1 MEGLVNVLLRSSTVD
16 RRRWTIKNGL
26 RSAVHGQSDYNTPM
40 NKAPFS
46 LVPEYR
52 DYVWGGAKLRPEIVP
67 TAEAWIIYAGN
78 RVSSG
83 PYAGRVLAELA
94 ADFGTDL
101 LGSRAV
107 AQTGN
112 RFPVLVKILD
122 CAQWLS
128 LQVHPNDE
136 QAKKLEGEGF
146 FGKTEAWH
154 VLETEPNVKL
164 VAGIK
169 PGTSADSLVKA
180 IQSKRE
186 SILDLVQ
193 MVEVKT
199 GDTLFMNPGTIHA
212 LGPGMLI
219 YEIQQTSDLT
229 YRVYDWGRPNTET
242 RKLHI
247 DKAIAVSNPNAVTSV
262 LQTPQV
268 NDGEVKTLT
277 ECEYFKLET
286 VSVEEKSLGLDTR
299 GESFH
304 GLTVIEGQIQV
315 SADAKREAFVLNK
328 FETLLIPACCGA
340 YQIKPLTKS
349 RVLKASV

>member
-1 MEGLVNVLLRSSTVD
+1 MH
-16 RRRWTIKNGL
+16 KN
-26 RSAVHGQSDYNTPM
+26 
-40 NKAPFS
+40 PFS
-46 LVPEYR
+46 LDPEYR

-78 RVSSG
+78 RISSG
-83 PYAGRVLAELA
+83 PYAGRTLSDISLT
-94 ADFGTDL
+94 FGSDL

-136 QAKKLEGEGF
+136 QAKKLEGDGF

-154 VLETEPNVKL
+154 ILEAEPNAKL
-164 VAGIK
+164 IAGIK
-169 PGTSADSLVKA
+169 PNITAEALADSIRNGTVFETA
-180 IQSKRE
+180 QS
-186 SILDLVQ
+186 I
-193 MVEVKT
+193 EVKK
-199 GDTLFMNPGTIHA
+199 GDTLFISPGTIHA
-212 LGPGMLI
+212 LGPGMLL
-219 YEIQQTSDLT
+219 YEIQQTSDIT
-229 YRVYDWGRPNTET
+229 YRVYDWGRPETEK

-247 DKAIAVSNPNAVTSV
+247 EKALAVSNPKASPSV
-262 LQTPQV
+262 LPMSEIA
-268 NDGEVKTLT
+268 DGEIKTLT
-277 ECEYFKLET
+277 QCEYFKLET
-286 VSVEEKSLGLDTR
+286 VAVEKKTVGLDTL

-304 GLTVIEGQIQV
+304 GLTVIEGQVQV
-315 SADAKREAFVLNK
+315 STESEAFILNR
-328 FETLLIPACCGA
+328 FDTLLIPACCGA